1 MVFLRCPARLRFACS
16 VSSAVTRPKTLRSR
30 GVRRPNRSWSPS
42 VRVAP
47 RATGW
52 SYLTFTGNSKAGT
65 FAANGTAFPEA
76 SVKEMKLAAL
86 TGCSELEQGKFSGAT
101 PSHSCTYKDSDRGAS
116 LSFES

>member
-1 MVFLRCPARLRFACS
+1 MITS
-16 VSSAVTRPKTLRSR
+16 
-30 GVRRPNRSWSPS
+30 
-42 VRVAP
+42 
-47 RATGW
+47 
-52 SYLTFTGNSKAGT
+52 

-101 PSHSCTYKDSDRGAS
+101 PSHSCTYKDGDRRPTVS